1 MTNET
6 NTIREKILKGM
17 ELTHKRLIQNKKERN
32 QEIVISKNG
41 KIIKLK
47 ASELT

>member
-1 MTNET
+1 MTKET

-32 QEIVISKNG
+32 QEIVISRNG

>member
-1 MTNET
+1 MTKDT

-17 ELTHKRLIQNKKERN
+17 KLTHKRLIQNKKERN